1 MGFAFSPHPGAQTR
15 FMAFKGRYALFGG
28 AKGGGK
34 SQCLL
39 YDPFRQIKIE
49 QDRVNS
55 GEIQTSTGRAIF
67 FRRTM
72 PELREMISRSKRT
85 FKLIDPGADW
95 TEQAKTWKFSC
106 GYEYV
111 FGQMEEDDD
120 WQKYYG
126 IEFSEVIFDELT
138 QFTEQQFDELDL
150 CLRSTDPVLKQMLYM
165 RAGTNPVGPG
175 LPWVRERFVE
185 VAPAG
190 TPVVRKVKTK
200 LWEQGKIVG
209 TKWVES
215 QQIFI
220 PARVED
226 NPSIDQAEYSAL
238 LSSKTPAMR
247 RALLEGDWYVSES
260 AFFADIWDPSI
271 HICKPFKIPS
281 GWYKFR
287 SIDYGYAYPGMSS
300 VQWLAVD
307 PDGNMTC
314 YRSYTCHGRNS
325 RDLAADIQVFERDG
339 GEWDTR
345 RDCSMLTG
353 PLDSSCW
360 GEAGHVGPTIA
371 ETLMDSGVHVFKC
384 TKDRKGMADQMRI
397 RLMKRAPHPTVVDEM
412 GKPAWIVPG
421 MRWFDSC
428 WNYIRTPGGK
438 KVKVGPIIT
447 IPVLSTDA
455 DDFEKWDTDGND
467 HDADSAGYAAMSRP
481 IQGIEDKPNAN
492 PQLLYEQR
500 LWDDD
505 EIGQRRRASKTG
517 YRGMW

>member
-1 MGFAFSPHPGAQTR
+1 MSFVFEPHPGAQTR
-15 FMAFKGRYALFGG
+15 FSKFKGRYALFGG

-39 YDPFRQIKIE
+39 YDPFRQIIVE
-49 QDRVNS
+49 QDRVNR
-55 GEIQTSTGRAIF
+55 GDITASTGRAIF

-72 PELREMISRSKRT
+72 PELREMISRSKRS
-85 FKLIDPGADW
+85 FPLIDPGATW
-95 TEQAKTWKFSC
+95 VEQAKTWKFSC

-111 FGQMEEDDD
+111 FGQMEEDGD
-120 WQKYYG
+120 WSKYYG

-138 QFTEQQFDELDL
+138 QFTEEQFDELDL
-150 CLRSTDPVLKQMLYM
+150 CLRSTDPVLKTMLYM

-185 VAPAG
+185 CAPPG
-190 TPVVRKVKTK
+190 TPVIRKVKTK
-200 LWEQGKIVG
+200 LWDNGQVVG
-209 TKWVES
+209 EKWVES
-215 QQIFI
+215 EQIFI

-260 AFFADIWDPSI
+260 AFFADIWDPSV

-287 SIDYGYAYPGMSS
+287 SIDYGYVYPGMSS
-300 VQWLAVD
+300 VQWWAVD
-307 PDGNMTC
+307 PDGNMVC

-325 RDLAADIQVFERDG
+325 SQLAQDIQIIERDN
-339 GEWDTR
+339 GEWNN
-345 RDCSMLTG
+345 RDHCSYISG

-360 GEAGHVGPTIA
+360 GDAGHVGPTIA
-371 ETLMDSGVHVFKC
+371 ETLMENGVHVFKC

-397 RLMKRAPHPTVVDEM
+397 RLIKRSPHPTITDDKGE
-412 GKPAWIVPG
+412 PAWIVPG
-421 MRWFDSC
+421 IRWFDTC
-428 WNYIRTPGGK
+428 WNYVKTGVGK

-447 IPVLSTDA
+447 IPILPTDE
-455 DDFEKWDTDGND
+455 DDYEKWDTDAND
-467 HDADSAGYAAMSRP
+467 HDADSAGYACMSRP
-481 IQGIEDKPNAN
+481 IMGEAERSVTD
-492 PQLLYEQR
+492 PQVLYEQR
-500 LWDDD
+500 LWDDSD
-505 EIGQRRRASKTG
+505 ELAPRRASRTG
-517 YRGMW
+517 YRNSW